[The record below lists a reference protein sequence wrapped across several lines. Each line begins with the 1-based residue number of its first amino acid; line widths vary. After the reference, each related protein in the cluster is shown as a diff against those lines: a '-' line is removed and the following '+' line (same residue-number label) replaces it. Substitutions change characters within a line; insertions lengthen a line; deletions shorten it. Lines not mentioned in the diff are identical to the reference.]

1 MKFLTAK
8 MSLWRHI
15 LILTALLALAPA
27 GHCAFLNATGMVSS
41 LSFNLLAGTHTLG
54 YKFHFN
60 TYDPL
65 LTYSRSQFYYSQEV
79 IGISGNF
86 MTDFDIYDLNY
97 GPYQGYS
104 PLGYGTLS
112 FPIPATDSDS
122 DGLPDFLDRSKPFQ
136 STVNVTVT
144 QKLPSTSTRTHAAT
158 CYFNRGAG
166 TEMGT
171 YKFTVNG
178 SELSGFFK
186 LPYGK
191 TLVKYEPETKTIIF
205 SGDGFGYGSEFHTS
219 DNGTGTTTY
228 EILSPD
234 SIKVNAFTF
243 STASQSFH
251 VNTMTFTRSGNRF
264 TVTGSMQDGLPYTP
278 WADYHN
284 FVFSITD
291 TNDADTDGIPDLA
304 DDLIFL
310 GPTITTP
317 PASTSVVLGG
327 STNLSVSATSLFAMT
342 YQWYFNGNPLDG
354 KTGATL
360 ALSNVQLEQAGNYT
374 VVVSSN
380 GKSKTSQTAVV
391 TVMVA
396 PQVSLN
402 PATVIR
408 LPGGTLELTATATGI
423 PSPTYEWYR
432 DGILLTAQ
440 PGATL
445 WFSPTLSDSGN
456 YTVKAINSVGSAV
469 SNPTKVVIT
478 RGIFSTPGSITA
490 ESVRN
495 NGFPLTVNVEA
506 FRSYRIEYS
515 SDMVNWMTLVSYP
528 NFNHR
533 SIEFTDVTA
542 TTNSQRFYRLVAQ

>member
-1 MKFLTAK
+1 
-8 MSLWRHI
+8 
-15 LILTALLALAPA
+15 
-27 GHCAFLNATGMVSS
+27 MVSS

-278 WADYHN
+278 WADYNN

-291 TNDADTDGIPDLA
+291 INDADTDGIPDLA

-310 GPTITTP
+310 GPTITTEP
-317 PASTSVVLGG
+317 LPAAIPQGAAVNFTVAASSPY
-327 STNLSVSATSLFAMT
+327 SLT
-342 YQWYFNGNPLDG
+342 YQWYHNDNILDG
-354 KTGATL
+354 KTSSTL
-360 ALSNVQLEQAGNYT
+360 SLSNVQLAQAGNYK
-374 VVVSSN
+374 VVVTSN
-380 GKSKTSQTAVV
+380 GKSKTSQTAVL
-391 TVMVA
+391 TVLIA
-396 PQVSLN
+396 PQVTLSPASVTRITGKTLDLN
-402 PATVIR
+402 AN
-408 LPGGTLELTATATGI
+408 ATGV
-423 PSPTYEWYR
+423 PTPTYEWYR
-432 DGILLTAQ
+432 DGTLLT
-440 PGATL
+440 GHT
-445 WFSPTLSDSGN
+445 SPTLSLSQLALTNSGS
-456 YTVKAINSVGSAV
+456 YTVKAINSVGSAT
-469 SNPTKVVIT
+469 SNPAKVTVTK
-478 RGIFSTPGSITA
+478 GLFSTPGSIT
-490 ESVRN
+490 SQSLQTH
-495 NGFPLTVNVEA
+495 GFPLYMEVEIRRA
-506 FRSYRIEYS
+506 YRLEYS
-515 SDMVNWMTLVSYP
+515 TNMVNWTSLATYP
-528 NFNHR
+528 MVGHT
-533 SIEFTDVTA
+533 IEFLDTTA
-542 TTNSQRFYRLVAQ
+542 GTASRRFYRLVAE

>member
-1 MKFLTAK
+1 MKFLSAK
-8 MSLWRHI
+8 MSLWGHI
-15 LILTALLALAPA
+15 LLLTALLAQAPA
-27 GHCAFLNATGMVSS
+27 GQCAFLNATGMVSS

-65 LTYSRSQFYYSQEV
+65 VTYSRSQFYYSQEV
-79 IGISGNF
+79 IGSSGNF
-86 MTDFDIYDLNY
+86 VTDFDIYDLNF

-104 PLGYGTLS
+104 PVGYGTLS

-144 QKLPSTSTRTHAAT
+144 QNLPSSGTRTHAAT

-178 SELSGFFK
+178 SELSGFFSLK
-186 LPYGK
+186 YGK
-191 TLVKYEPETKTIIF
+191 TQVKYEPETKTIIF
-205 SGDGFGYGSEFHTS
+205 SGDGFGYGNEFYSS

-243 STASQSFH
+243 STPSESFH

-310 GPTITTP
+310 GPTIITEP
-317 PASTSVVLGG
+317 LPAVISQGAAVDFTVAAS
-327 STNLSVSATSLFAMT
+327 SPYSLT
-342 YQWYFNGNPLDG
+342 YQWFHNGNILEG
-354 KTGATL
+354 KTSGTL
-360 ALSNVQLEQAGNYT
+360 SLSDVQLAQAGNYK
-374 VVVSSN
+374 VVVTSN
-380 GKSKTSQTAVV
+380 GKSKTSQTV
-391 TVMVA
+391 TLTVQIPPTITSDPVGTTIVA
-396 PQVSLN
+396 G
-402 PATVIR
+402 R
-408 LPGGTLELTATATGI
+408 TLTLTAGASGT
-423 PSPTYEWYR
+423 PTPAYEWYR
-432 DGILLTAQ
+432 NNSLIDGQ
-440 PGATL
+440 SGATL
-445 WFSPTLSDSGN
+445 TINNITLAQGGD
-456 YTVKAINSVGSAV
+456 YQAKAINAAGNATTAIAKITVTTSV
-469 SNPTKVVIT
+469 
-478 RGIFSTPGSITA
+478 FSKPQNIDAANIQS
-490 ESVRN
+490 S
-495 NGFPLTVNVEA
+495 GFPLDLQLENGKT
-506 FRSYRIEYS
+506 YRLEYS
-515 SDMVNWMTLVSYP
+515 TDLITWHTLTT
-528 NFNHR
+528 
-533 SIEFTDVTA
+533 FTSTG
-542 TTNSQRFYRLVAQ
+542 TTKQHLDAAAASNPQRFYRLVKP